1 MSAQRTRIRR
11 FGLILSPRICLAL
24 CFAASSAAFGQVVR
38 GAESVSCGGGDATS
52 LTYRAHDTI
61 SQGPVGPTALG
72 GGMRAYDGFWLT
84 LPNINV
90 PVEGA
95 FFAVL
100 TDVET
105 VILRWTVGSL
115 SEISGFNIY
124 RATSEDGP
132 FSRVNA
138 EVLPPQSPGS
148 YEDGTVWPET
158 TFWYE
163 VRVLYG
169 DATEDVVGGYSAV
182 VTTGGRLA
190 LRLCP
195 AYPNPSRGGTTL
207 RFDVPSH
214 AGGVSLDIY
223 TAEGRRVRSLVSG
236 EWERGRHELVWDAL
250 DGSGNAV
257 ASGVYFVRLAV
268 DDESEAR
275 KVLVLR

>member
-1 MSAQRTRIRR
+1 MNRATRMVQCGAILLV
-11 FGLILSPRICLAL
+11 LIGTASVFLLLPGVALA
-24 CFAASSAAFGQVVR
+24 VNR
-38 GAESVSCGGGDATS
+38 GAETVSCGGGDATS
-52 LTYRAHDTI
+52 LTYRAHDTVG
-61 SQGPVGPTALG
+61 QGPVGPTASG

-100 TDVET
+100 TDAET

-115 SEISGFNIY
+115 SEIWGFNVY
-124 RATSEDGP
+124 RATSGDGP
-132 FSRVNA
+132 FARVN
-138 EVLPPQSPGS
+138 EEMLPPQSPGN

-163 VRVLYG
+163 VRAVYG
-169 DATEDVVGGYSAV
+169 DGTEDVVGGYSAV

-190 LRLCP
+190 LHLYP
-195 AYPNPSRGGTTL
+195 VYPNPSRDGTTL

-214 AGGVSLDIY
+214 AGGVYLDIY

-236 EWERGRHELVWDAL
+236 EWERGRHQLVWDGR